1 MGALWDVVKQAY
13 GYLSVLP
20 FIPFAA
26 VYIGT
31 YLYSRDRKQSIRMA
45 MDVTMV
51 FLIGSV
57 SGLFNQLFGGSFGFY
72 GILLVML
79 ICAGLLG
86 NLQYRTKGRFDPVRI
101 IRVIWRIGFFVLAL
115 LYIIFLIIGLIRTI
129 VAV

>member
-1 MGALWDVVKQAY
+1 MGALWEVVKQAY

-20 FIPFAA
+20 VIPFAA
-26 VYIGT
+26 VYLGT
-31 YLYSRDRKQSIRMA
+31 YLYSRDRKQSIRLA

-57 SGLFNQLFGGSFGFY
+57 SGLFNQLSGGSFGFF

-86 NLQYRTKGRFDPVRI
+86 NLQYRTKGKLDPVRI

-115 LYIIFLIIGLIRTI
+115 LYVIFLLVGLVRTI
-129 VAV
+129 VNM